1 MKKYIIPIFF
11 MFYFL
16 GLFNNN
22 PLYSSI
28 GAIFLLL
35 SISSVSLLVFFEN
48 KFYYD
53 RSALL
58 IMLIILVYPLF
69 FIFYYYSQYNT
80 VNLKYFY
87 LLFQIFLIFFVFN
100 LGKQLNSHREYVGYC
115 ILFLV
120 FILISLSLVFGKSS
134 IVGKENI
141 YASLLLI
148 LLAYVLSSNI
158 KNAIK
163 YTAFLLVSISILLS
177 DARSSLVGLAVLF
190 ILYTFSKYAVKI
202 KRLIFFGV
210 VFFSLFWVF
219 FIVYL
224 YNTGKGDYYNIAIYE
239 LTGKQLYSGR
249 EKMWGQFV
257 DSILNS
263 PILGYGLGVDYGVIA
278 DIEYSTHNLYLAILL
293 QQGLLGLF
301 LFIFLMYYVY
311 IKSIKQHSDQ
321 SRNFI
326 FLIVPVILLQQNF
339 ELSLTQNNLSI
350 MLIFWLLLGI
360 HSFSIKAKN

>member
-11 MFYFL
+11 MFYLL

-28 GAIFLLL
+28 GAVFLIL
-35 SISSVSLLVFFEN
+35 SISSISLLVIFEN
-48 KFYYD
+48 KLYYD
-53 RSALL
+53 KSILL
-58 IMLIILVYPLF
+58 IMLMALVYPLF
-69 FIFYYYSQYNT
+69 FIFYYHIQYDT

-87 LLFQIFLIFFVFN
+87 LLFQIFLIFFIFN
-100 LGKQLNSHREYVGYC
+100 LGKQLNSYREYVGFC

-120 FILISLSLVFGKSS
+120 IMLISLSLVFGKSS
-134 IVGKENI
+134 IVGKENV

-148 LLAYVLSSNI
+148 LLAYILSSNM

-163 YTAFLLVSISILLS
+163 YIAFFLVSIGILLS

-190 ILYTFSKYAVKI
+190 VLYNFSKYVVKI

-210 VFFSLFWVF
+210 IFFSLFWVF

-224 YNTGKGDYYNIAIYE
+224 YNTGKGEYYNVAVYE

-249 EKMWGQFV
+249 EKMWGEFV
-257 DSILNS
+257 NSILNS
-263 PILGYGLGVDYGVIA
+263 PILGYGLGVDYGAIA

-311 IKSIKQHSDQ
+311 IKSIRQHNDQ

-326 FLIVPVILLQQNF
+326 FLAIPVILLQQNF

-360 HSFSIKAKN
+360 HSFSIKAQN